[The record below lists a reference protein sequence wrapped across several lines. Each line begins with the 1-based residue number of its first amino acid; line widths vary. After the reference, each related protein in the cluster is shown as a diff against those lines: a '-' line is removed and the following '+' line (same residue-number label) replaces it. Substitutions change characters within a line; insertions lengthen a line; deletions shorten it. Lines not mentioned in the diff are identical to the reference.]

1 MDWNRVVGSTLMIKV
16 LKDLYRFGKFY
27 PKDCGKP
34 LKFLGRKVD
43 FSQDKIIAGK
53 QATCEF
59 GRCE

>member
-1 MDWNRVVGSTLMIKV
+1 MIKV

-59 GRCE
+59 GQCE